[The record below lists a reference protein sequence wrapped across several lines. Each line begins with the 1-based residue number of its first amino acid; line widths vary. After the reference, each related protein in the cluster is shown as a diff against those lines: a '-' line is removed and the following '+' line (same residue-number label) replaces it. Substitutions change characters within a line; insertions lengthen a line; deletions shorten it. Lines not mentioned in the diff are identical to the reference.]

1 MFSHSHRYKVTQ
13 IEPDTHLSVVRS
25 HGLLPPLEVYCDPL
39 GEIFCNIKIAKFLK
53 TVRNYSNKEEYVFM
67 AFTLYLETKIRI
79 HLG

>member
-1 MFSHSHRYKVTQ
+1 MTNNKRKKTTLFNFFSYSHRYNVTE

-53 TVRNYSNKEEYVFM
+53 TVTNY
-67 AFTLYLETKIRI
+67 
-79 HLG
+79 